1 MNEYY
6 AGARGRDGLA
16 TVFRFASCERA
27 PNRRP
32 TTFPPSHPSIRLP
45 LFALH
50 LTHRPHSLP
59 LRLLSIRAG
68 VARGDSPLVLRP
80 SSRAASLTSH
90 PRASL
95 LGLAVQ
101 PLILRWELLPLL
113 NWASQTGLGS
123 AATFLL
129 WLNPIPRDPWLAV
142 RLFVL
147 SPPPPPRF
155 IHGSIFRHG
164 FETALH
170 LPSGFERGFERLFFF
185 WLAYTLRLPTGAL
198 SLRPHHTHGTTR
210 GITGDLFT

>member
-50 LTHRPHSLP
+50 LTHHPHALP

-68 VARGDSPLVLRP
+68 VARGDSPLVLPP

-142 RLFVL
+142 RLLCSHHILLASSTV
-147 SPPPPPRF
+147 
-155 IHGSIFRHG
+155 
-164 FETALH
+164 
-170 LPSGFERGFERLFFF
+170 PSFGTG
-185 WLAYTLRLPTGAL
+185 LRLLCICLPVSSVVSSACFSFGL
-198 SLRPHHTHGTTR
+198 LIRCDFLPEH
-210 GITGDLFT
+210 